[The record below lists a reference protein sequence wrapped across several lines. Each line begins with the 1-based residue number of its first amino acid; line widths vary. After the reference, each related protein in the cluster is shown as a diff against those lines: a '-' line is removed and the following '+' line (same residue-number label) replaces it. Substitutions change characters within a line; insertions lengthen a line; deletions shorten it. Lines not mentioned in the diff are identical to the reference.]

1 MGCFHKA
8 YGNFS
13 RGVLYCNFADQGC
26 YRETIYSLL
35 GSDRIYSH
43 PKGDFLHWI
52 FHGSSTSPKVL
63 TASIT
68 RSHPKSSPLSARRCV
83 WKREPECSTS
93 AAVRG
98 RCCAPGHAITE
109 SSAPAST

>member
-1 MGCFHKA
+1 MCTSANEATPNK
-8 YGNFS
+8 
-13 RGVLYCNFADQGC
+13 RLEADGLQPSASGH
-26 YRETIYSLL
+26 RSGAAL

-93 AAVRG
+93 AAGRG
-98 RCCAPGHAITE
+98 RCYAPGHAITE